1 MPKGPL
7 GCWITKKSK
16 SVLAGRPVTLTFMT
30 STGPPGWMVTVPE
43 ASGTQAGT
51 AFRAGE
57 RTRGNVTALGPP
69 PLACAD
75 GTDPASAKP
84 QSIAILAIDEVH
96 LVCVLLIMALPT
108 SMGLGSRPLRDKLFY
123 SPSFERLIYQ
133 CDRFIN
139 TA

>member
-43 ASGTQAGT
+43 ASATQAGT

-57 RTRGNVTALGPP
+57 RTIGNVNVLAPP
-69 PLACAD
+69 PLANAL
-75 GTDPASAKP
+75 GTDPASATP
-84 QSIAILAIDEVH
+84 QSTAILPIHEIH
-96 LVCVLLIMALPT
+96 FVCVLFIIT
-108 SMGLGSRPLRDKLFY
+108 SR
-123 SPSFERLIYQ
+123 
-133 CDRFIN
+133 
-139 TA
+139 